1 MTETKRKLLN
11 NGREI
16 PYMGLGTHRLVDET
30 IVDVIYNSIKDGLR
44 LIDNAPRYK
53 NEKKVGEA
61 IQKAIKDKICTREDL
76 VIISKIW
83 LNDRENPEE
92 AVKKTLNN
100 LQLDKL
106 DICLDHWPSGK
117 DYRKNPEDEFKCVS
131 IYDFWPKMEK
141 LVEKG
146 LTKSIGVSNY
156 NIQGLN
162 NLLSFCTIKPVVN
175 EVEYHLFYHSQALKE
190 FCDKENI
197 AVIAYCPL
205 GHGIVGRMYIAEHY
219 GEFDNFGEKIIKDLA
234 KKYNKNEGQIIL
246 NWEYHQGIITIPAT
260 DKTYRFKSNSEALTL
275 KMDDED
281 YEMITKY
288 YAPLRKKFC
297 VGNKYFGV
305 NILG

>member
-1 MTETKRKLLN
+1 MTEYKRKLLN

-30 IVDVIYNSIKDGLR
+30 IVDVIYNSIKDGVR
-44 LIDNAPRYK
+44 LIDNDPRYR
-53 NEKKVGEA
+53 NEKYVGEG
-61 IQKAIKDKICTREDL
+61 IKKALDEKICKREDL

-83 LNDRENPEE
+83 LNDREDPEK
-92 AVKKTLNN
+92 AIKNTLKN
-100 LQLDKL
+100 LRLDYL
-106 DICLDHWPSGK
+106 DIYLDDSTSVK
-117 DYRKNPEDEFKCVS
+117 DFRDRFNCVS

-162 NLLSFCTIKPVVN
+162 NLLSFCKIKPVVN
-175 EVEYHLFYHSQALKE
+175 EVEFHLFYHSLALKE

-197 AVIAYCPL
+197 AVIAHCPL
-205 GHGIVGRMYIAEHY
+205 GHGIVGKRYFADHY
-219 GEFDNFGEKIIKDLA
+219 GEFDCFEEKIIKDLA
-234 KKYNKNEGQIIL
+234 KKYNKDVVQIIL
-246 NWEYHQGIITIPAT
+246 NWEHHQGVIPIPAT
-260 DKTYRFKSNSEALTL
+260 NKTYEMKSNLKALNFT
-275 KMDDED
+275 MDDED

-288 YAPLRKKFC
+288 YAPLRKKFI

-305 NILG
+305 NNLG